1 VSTARAAAT
10 RLLAGPSDRSLVAAT
25 VLSVAVCAA
34 ASFWWIYGSHL
45 AYGPPIRSDGIG
57 YYLYL
62 PALMLDRDITM
73 ERTARRSFL
82 GHTYEMAGVSRV
94 PPNDHYLDKYP
105 VGEAM
110 MLVPFFVFGDAAA
123 RLSGATDDG
132 FSTPYQVAAAF
143 AGLVYA
149 LLGLAE
155 LGFVLL
161 RWFSRPTVVITL
173 VAVTFGTSL
182 FHYATYDAVFS
193 HAFSFFLVATILRLA
208 LSVYERPRPRSAIAL
223 GLAFG
228 LLVVVRPTN
237 AAIALFISL
246 LGVSSMRD
254 LTDRP
259 RTLWRHRGLLAAS
272 TVAAVVPLLPQVAY
286 WHSITGRLYV
296 YAYAGEHLDLLHP
309 HVLDVLFSVRKGLFF
324 WAPLLLLAV
333 VGLPYLRRYA
343 DGVFI
348 PAVAFLALNTWII
361 SSWSTWWY
369 GGSLGQRAFVEAL
382 PILALGLAALIE
394 TVRGRVARP
403 ALIATIGVL
412 TLLAVHSMVAYWTR
426 SIPVDGTTWDT
437 FIRSFRI
444 G

>member
-1 VSTARAAAT
+1 VSIARGAAT
-10 RLLAGPSDRSLVAAT
+10 RLRAPPSDRALVAAT

-34 ASFWWIYGSHL
+34 ASFWWIYGSQL

-82 GHTYEMAGVSRV
+82 GHTSEMAGVRRV

-110 MLVPFFVFGDAAA
+110 MLVPFFVLGDAAA

-132 FSTPYQVAAAF
+132 FSRPYQVAAAF
-143 AGLVYA
+143 AGLTYA
-149 LLGLAE
+149 LLGLAQ

-161 RWFSRPTVVITL
+161 RWFSRPTVLLTL
-173 VAVTFGTSL
+173 VAITFGTSL

-193 HAFSFFLVATILRLA
+193 HAFSFFLVATIVRLA
-208 LSVYERPRPRSAIAL
+208 LSVYERPRARSAIAL

-228 LLVVVRPTN
+228 LLVAVRPTN
-237 AAIALFISL
+237 AALALFVSL

-259 RTLWRHRGLLAAS
+259 RALWRHRGL
-272 TVAAVVPLLPQVAY
+272 VAAGAGAFVVPLVPQLAY
-286 WHSITGRLYV
+286 WHTITGKLYV
-296 YAYAGEHLDLLHP
+296 YPYGEEHLELLHP
-309 HVLDVLFSVRKGLFF
+309 HVVDVLFSVRKGLFF

-343 DGVFI
+343 DGVFV
-348 PAVAFLALNTWII
+348 PAVAFLGLSTWII
-361 SSWSTWWY
+361 SSWSIWWY

-382 PILALGLAALIE
+382 PVFALGLAALIE

-403 ALIATIGVL
+403 ALIATIAVL
-412 TLLAVHSMVAYWTR
+412 TLLAVHSMVAYWSR
-426 SIPVDGTTWDT
+426 SIPVDGATWDI